1 MARMTKAWKLWV
13 FYSANVAFR
22 HTRLSV
28 IDLSATGH
36 QPMSS
41 ADNSISIVFNGGVYS
56 YSELHFE
63 LEVLGYNF

>member
-1 MARMTKAWKLWV
+1 MNEAWKLWG
-13 FYSANVAFR
+13 FYSANDAFR
-22 HTRLSV
+22 HTCLSV

-41 ADNSISIVFNGGVYS
+41 AENSVSIVFNGGIYS